1 MNLIDTAPAPLVSHP
16 RKAGRP
22 TASDALLLT
31 DRIIQV
37 ATDAFVAEGYA
48 ATTVDTIVRLAG
60 ISKKTFYARFSD
72 KAEVFDAVVAGYT
85 ERNIQNGAV
94 EALIGNGSLAEQL
107 YQLAC
112 HLLSWTLTPNVLG
125 IYRVA
130 MAESQRFPAL
140 ARKVFTSPVAG
151 AGAQVAD
158 LLRVHLGDQ
167 LDAQEARLMSLHF
180 LSSAISPP
188 FMRAMQGLEPPELT
202 DAQRR
207 HLKLVIGW
215 FLNGVVGPRANGA
228 T

>member
-1 MNLIDTAPAPLVSHP
+1 MNTIDTAPAPLVSHT

-60 ISKKTFYARFSD
+60 ISKKTFYARFCD
-72 KAEVFDAVVAGYT
+72 KAEVFDAVVTGYT
-85 ERNIQNGAV
+85 ERNIQNGEVA
-94 EALIGNGSLAEQL
+94 ALVGHGDLAEQL

-112 HLLSWTLTPNVLG
+112 HLLTWTLTPNVLG

-130 MAESQRFPAL
+130 MAESQRFPEL

-151 AGAQVAD
+151 AGAQVAG
-158 LLRVHLGDQ
+158 LLRAHLGDR
-167 LDAQEARLMSLHF
+167 LDPQEARIMSLHF

-188 FMRAMQGLEPPELT
+188 FMRAMQGLAPPELT
-202 DAQRR
+202 DAQRL
-207 HLKLVIGW
+207 HLKRVIGW
-215 FLNGVVGPRANGA
+215 YLNGVLPPKTPAV
-228 T
+228 